1 MTLNLSEF
9 LELLSGGSLK
19 VSVILTPSEEVIA
32 LQERVRVL
40 EVQISMYKERAV
52 RAEHLYACVCIISFC
67 LLDFC
72 RDSGVSVPKSL
83 FRT

>member
-1 MTLNLSEF
+1 MSE
-9 LELLSGGSLK
+9 LVELLSSGSLK
-19 VSVILTPSEEVIA
+19 VSVVLTPSEDVIA
-32 LQERVRVL
+32 LQERVRAL
-40 EVQISMYKERAV
+40 EAQISTYKERAV
-52 RAEHLYACVCIISFC
+52 RAEHLYASECIISSR